1 MVNPMDNEL
10 HEQHDP
16 VDESATSA
24 ADVELDRRLNELR
37 REFQDDRHELLDK
50 RAESINR
57 WLAVMAIVPAFF
69 GIVAVV
75 AGFISFE
82 RFRVLEKETTNRVE
96 QLVNKIN
103 NSVVEAEKAAV
114 KIKGLAA
121 QLGDDSPTNS
131 PKIAREVADETIDKP
146 KASRPDKRIAS
157 AVSLQQQ
164 GKNNEAIKKWRA
176 VAHDAEGSDNEQAAN
191 AWFSV
196 GYLSPDPEDRILAY
210 DQAIR
215 LKPDHAV
222 AYNNRGNAKNDLQQY
237 KAAIADYDKAIRLKA
252 DYAAAYYNRGYTK
265 NDLQQYKAAIA
276 DYDEAIRLKPDLAEA
291 YNNQG
296 NAKNNLQQ
304 YKAAIADYDE
314 AIRLKAD
321 DAVAYNNRG
330 NTKNNLQQYKAAIA
344 DYDKAIRLKPGN
356 AAAYYNRGNAKD
368 NLQQYKAAI
377 ADYDEAIRLKPDLAE
392 AYNNRGLAKKELGL
406 TDEARKDFE
415 TALELARN
423 AQ

>member
-16 VDESATSA
+16 DDKSATSA

-57 WLAVMAIVPAFF
+57 WLAVMAIVLTFF
-69 GIVAVV
+69 GIVAVAV
-75 AGFISFE
+75 GFISFE

-237 KAAIADYDKAIRLKA
+237 GGRHRRL
-252 DYAAAYYNRGYTK
+252 
-265 NDLQQYKAAIA
+265 
-276 DYDEAIRLKPDLAEA
+276 
-291 YNNQG
+291 
-296 NAKNNLQQ
+296 
-304 YKAAIADYDE
+304 
-314 AIRLKAD
+314 
-321 DAVAYNNRG
+321 
-330 NTKNNLQQYKAAIA
+330 
-344 DYDKAIRLKPGN
+344 
-356 AAAYYNRGNAKD
+356 
-368 NLQQYKAAI
+368 
-377 ADYDEAIRLKPDLAE
+377 
-392 AYNNRGLAKKELGL
+392 
-406 TDEARKDFE
+406 
-415 TALELARN
+415 
-423 AQ
+423 